1 MGDPAIWEPIFRL
14 NKDNLLDAI
23 NDFEKTMEKIKAFI
37 NKEEKNEIVSFL
49 KSGSEFRKKIK
60 K

>member
-1 MGDPAIWEPIFRL
+1 MGDPAIWEPILRL